1 MYHYHFHRIFVLS
14 LFHRDFLQLELKLD
28 SSSFPIN
35 ILQNIGAFPVL
46 KMLSFSDCDLN
57 NTLPTKGKL
66 TISPTHYYINN

>member
-1 MYHYHFHRIFVLS
+1 
-14 LFHRDFLQLELKLD
+14 LKLD

-46 KMLSFSDCDLN
+46 KMLSFIDCDLN